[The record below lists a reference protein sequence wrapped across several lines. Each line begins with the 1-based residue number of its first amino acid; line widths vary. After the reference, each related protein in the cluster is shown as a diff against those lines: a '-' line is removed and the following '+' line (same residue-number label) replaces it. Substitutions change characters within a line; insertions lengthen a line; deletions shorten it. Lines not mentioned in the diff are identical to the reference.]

1 MWYTYIMK
9 NQLKKRFELLAPFMD
24 ERMRRLHLAA
34 EAKSIGYGGITE
46 VSEVTG
52 VSRTTITLGCEELMN
67 PVGTQ
72 NLARIRKEGGGR
84 KSIVEKRPEIEKE
97 LELLIEP
104 YTRGDPES
112 PLKWTSKSTRK
123 LAEALEEKGFKV
135 SHVTVAEILASMG
148 YSLQANKKALE
159 GSSNHPDRN
168 AQFEYINEKAKAFQ
182 NDKQPVISVDTKKKE
197 LVGNFKNN
205 GKEYRP
211 KGNPEEVFV
220 HDFEIKELG
229 KANPYGI
236 YDISENVGWV
246 NVGIDNDTSQFAV
259 ESIRRWF
266 MTMGKEV
273 YPEAKNLFITADGG
287 GSNGYRVRLWKIEL
301 QKLADETGI
310 TITVAHFPPGTSKW
324 NKIEH
329 RLFSYITQNWRG
341 KPLVSIEV
349 IVNLIASTTTKNGL
363 RVECSVDK
371 GKYPKGLKITDEE
384 MGSLNIIRSDFHG
397 EWNYT
402 IYPKQYAQVNN

>member
-1 MWYTYIMK
+1 MK

-148 YSLQANKKALE
+148 KCKS
-159 GSSNHPDRN
+159 
-168 AQFEYINEKAKAFQ
+168 
-182 NDKQPVISVDTKKKE
+182 
-197 LVGNFKNN
+197 
-205 GKEYRP
+205 
-211 KGNPEEVFV
+211 
-220 HDFEIKELG
+220 
-229 KANPYGI
+229 
-236 YDISENVGWV
+236 
-246 NVGIDNDTSQFAV
+246 
-259 ESIRRWF
+259 
-266 MTMGKEV
+266 
-273 YPEAKNLFITADGG
+273 
-287 GSNGYRVRLWKIEL
+287 
-301 QKLADETGI
+301 
-310 TITVAHFPPGTSKW
+310 
-324 NKIEH
+324 
-329 RLFSYITQNWRG
+329 
-341 KPLVSIEV
+341 
-349 IVNLIASTTTKNGL
+349 
-363 RVECSVDK
+363 
-371 GKYPKGLKITDEE
+371 
-384 MGSLNIIRSDFHG
+384 
-397 EWNYT
+397 
-402 IYPKQYAQVNN
+402 